1 MINSIL
7 IAIFLG
13 ALYLVVSIMM
23 YNLGRKVGRNE
34 AELDN
39 ILQRIK
45 EKNDANN
52 LQTLKKAIKTQGMKD
67 ENDNDRA

>member
-67 ENDNDRA
+67 ENDNYRA

>member
-13 ALYLVVSIMM
+13 ALYLVVSMLM
-23 YNLGRKVGRNE
+23 YDLGRIAGRNQE
-34 AELDN
+34 RLDN
-39 ILQRIK
+39 ILQR
-45 EKNDANN
+45 
-52 LQTLKKAIKTQGMKD
+52 MKD

>member
-13 ALYLVVSIMM
+13 ALYLITSIVM
-23 YNLGRKVGRNE
+23 YDLGRKTGRNE

-39 ILQRIK
+39 ILQR
-45 EKNDANN
+45 
-52 LQTLKKAIKTQGMKD
+52 MKD